1 MTPIWK
7 LYREMDRLRQA
18 GQAAIGRL
26 YEPFLQRR
34 HDRNRDRVLAF
45 HAGDLPL
52 GPKVAVFLIYQPKGL
67 RPSCLLTCRHLVE
80 KGYSPLV
87 MSNTPLGEADLRALQ
102 GVAWKVVIR
111 PNYGYDFG
119 GYRDAILWLQ
129 DQDIVP
135 DRLMILN
142 DSVWFPVWP
151 GETLIDRMEALPVDL
166 AGAVIHHAQR
176 RRKIATLRPAFIE
189 SYFYIARR
197 SAVESAAF
205 QAFWRGFKVSSIKY
219 NAVYR
224 GERSFSHF
232 METGGLRAEGIISAT
247 AIVHAVA
254 AGDDAFLART
264 LTYGAYTDPRF
275 KAERDALLDPA
286 RRAAPGWREAA
297 LAHVDKVAHR
307 RSAYASFCYPAVQA
321 LGIPFVKKSRLL
333 FVGKA
338 YGTVQIKMRT
348 QLLLAIAAGDLPA
361 PYPEVLAE
369 IAALEDPVA

>member
-197 SAVESAAF
+197 SAVEQRHSEK
-205 QAFWRGFKVSSIKY
+205 RP
-219 NAVYR
+219 
-224 GERSFSHF
+224 
-232 METGGLRAEGIISAT
+232 AT
-247 AIVHAVA
+247 ARI
-254 AGDDAFLART
+254 DASVTPVGRGRMTNDLAPCDT
-264 LTYGAYTDPRF
+264 
-275 KAERDALLDPA
+275 
-286 RRAAPGWREAA
+286 
-297 LAHVDKVAHR
+297 
-307 RSAYASFCYPAVQA
+307 S
-321 LGIPFVKKSRLL
+321 
-333 FVGKA
+333 
-338 YGTVQIKMRT
+338 
-348 QLLLAIAAGDLPA
+348 
-361 PYPEVLAE
+361 
-369 IAALEDPVA
+369 